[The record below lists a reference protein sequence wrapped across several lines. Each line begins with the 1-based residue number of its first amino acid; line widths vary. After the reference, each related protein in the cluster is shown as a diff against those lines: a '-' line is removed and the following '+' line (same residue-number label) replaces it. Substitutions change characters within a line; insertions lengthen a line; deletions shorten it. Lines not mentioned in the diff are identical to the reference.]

1 MTRIAPQASRT
12 RRRLI
17 ELAEADGDL
26 IVAYRPDGTAV
37 SASALA
43 ALAAETANG
52 IGTDLV
58 GHRVALVA
66 SNTVEA
72 LGALHGI
79 WQAGCSAVLIGPLVP
94 DREAR
99 RRQTVTAAVAC
110 VDCSTGSGVVE
121 HLGLD
126 SDRIVTAPREAAVVF
141 TSGTTGVAKGASI
154 GEAALD
160 SATTTVRIGA
170 GFRDADRPLSDP
182 PRSPQ
187 IVFVSLAHMGGL
199 LATQTS
205 WALGKPL
212 VFIPKFD
219 VDTTFELVER
229 FGVTALSL
237 TPAMVYDLVHAP
249 AQRTLGEVRSVSCG
263 TAPLPEATRTAFEER
278 FGIPVLRNYGQ
289 TEFSGAIAF
298 ERFDDV
304 RAGRRPPMSVG
315 RIADGVSVR
324 IVDESGRDV
333 EPGRVGE
340 IWASGGSAM
349 AGYLDEQGDAA
360 RPGTAGWITT
370 GDLGTL
376 DGEGFLTVV
385 GRVRD
390 VLICGGFNIYPAV
403 VEAAINQLEHV
414 LDSAV
419 VGRADDRL
427 GDLPVAAIVVG
438 DDADVDVEAMRTQL
452 RDHLS
457 NYEIPREIRVIDAI
471 PRTTNGKVDRIALG
485 ALFDDT
491 GDSDSHREVHGGD
504 RP

>member
-1 MTRIAPQASRT
+1 MTLTAPQMSRT
-12 RRRLI
+12 RRRLL
-17 ELAEADGDL
+17 ELAGAHGDL
-26 IVAYRPDGTAV
+26 IVAYRPDGSEV
-37 SASALA
+37 SAA
-43 ALAAETANG
+43 ALAAIAAETAAG
-52 IGTDLV
+52 LGTDLA
-58 GHRVALVA
+58 GRRIALVA

-99 RRQTVTAAVAC
+99 RRCAVTGAVAAI
-110 VDCSTGSGVVE
+110 DCATGTAVIE
-121 HLGLD
+121 HLEADGD
-126 SDRIVTAPREAAVVF
+126 EIVTAPGEAAVVF

-160 SATTTVRIGA
+160 SAAVTVRVGA
-170 GFRDADRPLSDP
+170 GFRDGDRPPSQP

-212 VFIPKFD
+212 LFIPKFD

-237 TPAMVYDLVHAP
+237 TPAMVYDLVHTA
-249 AQRTLGEVRSVSCG
+249 AQGNLGGVRSVSCG
-263 TAPLPEATRTAFEER
+263 TAPLPETTRIAFEER
-278 FGIPVLRNYGQ
+278 YGIPVLRNYGQ

-304 RAGRRPPMSVG
+304 RAGRRPAMSVG
-315 RIADGVSVR
+315 CIADGVSVR

-333 EPGRVGE
+333 EPGQVGE

-349 AGYLDEQGDAA
+349 AGYLDDQGVAV
-360 RPGTAGWITT
+360 RPATDGWIAT

-376 DGEGFLTVV
+376 DGDGFLTVV

-403 VEAAINQLEHV
+403 VEAAVNELEHV
-414 LDSAV
+414 LDCAV

-427 GDLPVAAIVVG
+427 GDLPVARSSSAMAPTSTSKRCGRNCAI
-438 DDADVDVEAMRTQL
+438 A
-452 RDHLS
+452 
-457 NYEIPREIRVIDAI
+457 
-471 PRTTNGKVDRIALG
+471 
-485 ALFDDT
+485 
-491 GDSDSHREVHGGD
+491 
-504 RP
+504 

>member
-1 MTRIAPQASRT
+1 MSRT
-12 RRRLI
+12 RRRLT
-17 ELAEADGDL
+17 ELADAHGDL
-26 IVAYRPDGTAV
+26 VVAYRPDGSAV
-37 SASALA
+37 SAA
-43 ALAAETANG
+43 ALAAIAAETAG
-52 IGTDLV
+52 SLGTDL
-58 GHRVALVA
+58 GGRRVALIA

-94 DREAR
+94 EREAER
-99 RRQTVTAAVAC
+99 RRAITGVVAC
-110 VDCSTGSGVVE
+110 VDYSTGHCVTEAVDVDGF
-121 HLGLD
+121 D
-126 SDRIVTAPREAAVVF
+126 ITAPGEAAVVF
-141 TSGTTGVAKGASI
+141 TSGTTGLAKGASI
-154 GEAALD
+154 GDAGLDAA
-160 SATTTVRIGA
+160 ATTVRVGA
-170 GFRDADRPLSDP
+170 GFRDADRPLSAP

-212 VFIPKFD
+212 LFIPKFD
-219 VDTTFELVER
+219 IDITFELVER
-229 FGVTALSL
+229 FGVSALSL
-237 TPAMVYDLVHAP
+237 TPAMVYDLVHEP
-249 AQRTLGEVRSVSCG
+249 TRRTLGTVRSVSCG
-263 TAPLPEATRTAFEER
+263 TAPLPETTRLAFEER
-278 FGIPVLRNYGQ
+278 YGIPVLRNYGQ

-304 RAGRRPPMSVG
+304 QAGRRPPMSVG

-333 EPGRVGE
+333 ETGHVGE
-340 IWASGGSAM
+340 IWVSGGSAM
-349 AGYLDEQGDAA
+349 AGYLDDQGDAA
-360 RPGTAGWITT
+360 LPGTGGWIAT

-376 DGEGFLTVV
+376 DENGFLSVV

-403 VEAAINQLEHV
+403 VEAAVNELEHV

-427 GDLPVAAIVVG
+427 GDIPVAAVVV
-438 DDADVDVEAMRTQL
+438 DDGVVVDVEAMRTQL

-457 NYEIPREIRVIDAI
+457 RYEIPREIRVVESI
-471 PRTTNGKVDRIALG
+471 PRTANGKVDRTALE
-485 ALFDDT
+485 ALFSHT
-491 GDSDSHREVHGGD
+491 HQLGVGSGDITEGIDHEQH
-504 RP
+504 